1 MLQAKVDD
9 CNKELNDVKAQMKGK
24 KGPAYRMQ
32 QQKALQI
39 LKRRKMYEQ
48 QLGMSQ
54 NQQFNVDQVQF
65 TSDTIQDTIA
75 TANALKA
82 ATEVQ
87 KEQMKKLDMNK
98 LEDVYD
104 DLADLMAEQEEI
116 NDVLGRD
123 FQVGNYDEGELMDG
137 RHDPLT
143 PRRAERAGRRD
154 PRGGVE
160 RRLSLIHI

>member
-1 MLQAKVDD
+1 M
-9 CNKELNDVKAQMKGK
+9 
-24 KGPAYRMQ
+24 
-32 QQKALQI
+32 
-39 LKRRKMYEQ
+39 
-48 QLGMSQ
+48 
-54 NQQFNVDQVQF
+54 QF
-65 TSDTIQDTIA
+65 TSETIQDTIA

-123 FQVGNYDEGELMDG
+123 FQVGNYDEEELMDG
-137 RHDPLT
+137 SQEIGTATHISLLLLSCRT
-143 PRRAERAGRRD
+143 KRVRRRD
-154 PRGGVE
+154 SCRGVE
-160 RRLSLIHI
+160 RGAVNAKQEGRRGESEERGGRDEADDAVLMDQ

>member
-1 MLQAKVDD
+1 MQAKVDE
-9 CNKELNDVKAQMKGK
+9 CNKELNAVKEQMKGK
-24 KGPAYRMQ
+24 KGPAYRQ
-32 QQKALQI
+32 YQQKALQI

-48 QLGMSQ
+48 QLGVTQ

-65 TSDTIQDTIA
+65 TSETIQDTIA

-87 KEQMKKLDMNK
+87 KEQMKKLDLNK

-123 FQVGNYDEGELMDG
+123 FQVGNYDENELMDG
-137 RHDPLT
+137 KRSVANL
-143 PRRAERAGRRD
+143 
-154 PRGGVE
+154 
-160 RRLSLIHI
+160 L